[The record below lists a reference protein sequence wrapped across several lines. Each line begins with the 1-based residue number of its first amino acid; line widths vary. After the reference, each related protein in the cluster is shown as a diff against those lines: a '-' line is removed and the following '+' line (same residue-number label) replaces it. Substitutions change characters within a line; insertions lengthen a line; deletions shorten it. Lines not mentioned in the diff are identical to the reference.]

1 MSAPGSQSV
10 NPSELLHLSWREPNF
25 VPNLNPNNVLD
36 YFSDKSNPFYD
47 RRCNNEHLKMQHAG
61 LERLADMEGIEY
73 ALIHFQDPILYVIQK
88 RERRICKQSG
98 TSTIS
103 PLSHYHIIGG
113 TVYQA
118 PDLASVLNSRLATSL
133 DKILNAFTDC
143 QSASNFH
150 PNKGY
155 WWDWPGHKVNKKGKE
170 EEEKNIQKIATK
182 FQKNR
187 VDILLSK
194 LQRNHPH
201 IFFQTHHS
209 REPIKLNVAETKT
222 DDKPRAI
229 NNRKSKIENDIGPI
243 AKRPR
248 TQ

>member
-1 MSAPGSQSV
+1 MGYARHRIWTHSLPGPNSV
-10 NPSELLHLSWREPNF
+10 CYTETRT
-25 VPNLNPNNVLD
+25 
-36 YFSDKSNPFYD
+36 SN
-47 RRCNNEHLKMQHAG
+47 
-61 LERLADMEGIEY
+61 
-73 ALIHFQDPILYVIQK
+73 
-88 RERRICKQSG
+88 RERNNDDHSFG
-98 TSTIS
+98 AL
-103 PLSHYHIIGG
+103 PYHWRNCLP
-113 TVYQA
+113 A

-133 DKILNAFTDC
+133 EKIQSAFTDC
-143 QSASNFH
+143 QTASNFH

-155 WWDWPGHKVNKKGKE
+155 WWEWPGHKPNKVGKE

-201 IFFQTHHS
+201 IFFQTQQH
-209 REPIKLNVAETKT
+209 REPIKLNAPEPQKSNDEKTKS
-222 DDKPRAI
+222 
-229 NNRKSKIENDIGPI
+229 RKIKSDVSDVGPI